1 MKKNLHRCISAL
13 TIGGSDSCGGAGIQA
28 DLKTFQN
35 FSIHGASVITCVTA
49 QNSLGVIHVES
60 ISSDSVGKQIEV
72 VLADLAIPALKTGML
87 YSSDT
92 IKAVA
97 DALRLFDGLI
107 IVDPVMVSRA
117 GSNLLSNNAIATY
130 QEHLFPLTTL
140 LTPNIHE
147 ASLLTGQVINNKDDA
162 ENAAQYLLEQ
172 GPKSVLIKGGGLP
185 DLAGQDYFCTR
196 DNFCEWKSHLAIKT
210 PHTHG
215 TGCTLSSAITA
226 ALAKGMTL
234 AEAVTEAK
242 IYLEKT
248 LLQPV
253 AFGEGPGCV
262 GHKIEKGKN

>member
-1 MKKNLHRCISAL
+1 
-13 TIGGSDSCGGAGIQA
+13 
-28 DLKTFQN
+28 
-35 FSIHGASVITCVTA
+35 VTA
-49 QNSLGVIHVES
+49 QNSLGVIHIES
-60 ISSDSVGKQIEV
+60 ISGNSVCKQIEA
-72 VLADLAIPALKTGML
+72 VLADLLIPSLKTGML
-87 YSSDT
+87 YSSET
-92 IKAVA
+92 IKSVA

-107 IVDPVMVSRA
+107 VVDPVMVSRS
-117 GSNLLSNNAIATY
+117 GSKLLSSNAVAKY

-147 ASLLTGQVINNKDDA
+147 ASLLTGQVINNKDDV
-162 ENAAQYLLEQ
+162 EHAAQHLLEQ

-185 DLAGQDYFCTR
+185 DLAGQDYFCTS
-196 DNFCEWKSHLAIKT
+196 DNFCEWRSHLAIKT

-226 ALAKGMTL
+226 ALAQGVTL

-242 IYLEKT
+242 VYLEKT

-262 GHKIEKGKN
+262 GHKIEKENN

>member
-1 MKKNLHRCISAL
+1 MKKNSERCISAL

-60 ISSDSVGKQIEV
+60 ISGESVSKQIEA
-72 VLADLAIPALKTGML
+72 VLADLVIPALKTGML
-87 YSSDT
+87 YSSET
-92 IKAVA
+92 IEAVA
-97 DALRLFDGLI
+97 DALQLFDGPI
-107 IVDPVMVSRA
+107 VVDPVMVSRA
-117 GSNLLSNNAIATY
+117 GSKLLSSNAVSRY
-130 QEHLFPLTTL
+130 QKNLFPLTTL

-147 ASLLTGQVINNKDDA
+147 ASLLTGQAINNKDNI
-162 ENAAQYLLEQ
+162 EHAARRLLEQ
-172 GPKSVLIKGGGLP
+172 GPKSVLVKGGGLP

-196 DNFCEWKSHLAIKT
+196 DNFCEWRSHLAIKT

-226 ALAKGMTL
+226 ALAQGMTL

-242 IYLEKT
+242 AYLEKT

-253 AFGEGPGCV
+253 DFGEGPGCV
-262 GHKIEKGKN
+262 GHKIKKENN

>member
-1 MKKNLHRCISAL
+1 MKKNLKYCISAL

-35 FSIHGASVITCVTA
+35 FSVHGASVITCVTA

-60 ISSDSVGKQIEV
+60 ISCGSVSKQIEA
-72 VLADLAIPALKTGML
+72 VLSDLMIPALKTGML
-87 YSSDT
+87 YSSET
-92 IKAVA
+92 IKTVA
-97 DALRLFDGLI
+97 DALRLFNRPI
-107 IVDPVMVSRA
+107 VVDPAMVSRA
-117 GSNLLSNNAIATY
+117 GSKLLSSNAVATY

-147 ASLLTGQVINNKDDA
+147 ASLLTGQVIINKDDV
-162 ENAAQYLLEQ
+162 EHAAQHLLEQ

-196 DNFCEWKSHLAIKT
+196 DNFCEWRSHLAIKT

-226 ALAKGMTL
+226 ALAQGMTL

-242 IYLEKT
+242 VYLEKT

-262 GHKIEKGKN
+262 GHKIEKENN

>member
-1 MKKNLHRCISAL
+1 M
-13 TIGGSDSCGGAGIQA
+13 
-28 DLKTFQN
+28 
-35 FSIHGASVITCVTA
+35 
-49 QNSLGVIHVES
+49 
-60 ISSDSVGKQIEV
+60 
-72 VLADLAIPALKTGML
+72 KTGTL
-87 YSSDT
+87 DASET

-97 DALRLFDGLI
+97 VALQLFDGLI
-107 IVDPVMVSRA
+107 AVDPAIVSRKD
-117 GSNLLSNNAIATY
+117 SKLLSSNAVATY

-147 ASLLTGQVINNKDDA
+147 ASLLTGQVINNKDDV
-162 ENAAQYLLEQ
+162 EHAAQHLLEQ

-196 DNFCEWKSHLAIKT
+196 DNFCEWRSHLAIKT

-226 ALAKGMTL
+226 ALAQGMTL
-234 AEAVTEAK
+234 AEAVTKAK
-242 IYLEKT
+242 IYLGKT

-262 GHKIEKGKN
+262 GHKIEKENNCPAMTLPSRRCRQQKE